1 MGLKDKIMEKM
12 MSKMLKTMGGIDMKK
27 IQQDAANG
35 KFDISKLMKTI
46 EGLIGE
52 KATKG
57 LMSSIQSKVNSGE
70 KISMNSIMSMIQNL
84 DSTELKKKAEQ
95 GELDINNMQSTMSEL
110 LGEEKTNELINQ
122 AKEVVDENKDDM

>member
-1 MGLKDKIMEKM
+1 
-12 MSKMLKTMGGIDMKK
+12 
-27 IQQDAANG
+27 
-35 KFDISKLMKTI
+35 
-46 EGLIGE
+46 
-52 KATKG
+52 
-57 LMSSIQSKVNSGE
+57 
-70 KISMNSIMSMIQNL
+70 MNSIMSMIQNL